1 MSKDLNLNALFWE
14 LCPEIRSGVDGEISR
29 LLPSITVVQSF
40 ETFGMVVLEAQFS
53 GLPAI
58 TSARGG
64 SQSIIHN
71 ETGFAFAEKDHAAR
85 YMTALLTDDGPL
97 ISLCSKLQI
106 PGTSSHRER

>member
-14 LCPEIRSGVDGEISR
+14 LCPEIRTGVDGEISR

-64 SQSIIHN
+64 SESIIHN
-71 ETGFAFAEKDHAAR
+71 ETGFIFAEKDYEALAE
-85 YMTALLTDDGPL
+85 YVVALLKDDELWNRFSTGARQHVL
-97 ISLCSKLQI
+97 
-106 PGTSSHRER
+106 